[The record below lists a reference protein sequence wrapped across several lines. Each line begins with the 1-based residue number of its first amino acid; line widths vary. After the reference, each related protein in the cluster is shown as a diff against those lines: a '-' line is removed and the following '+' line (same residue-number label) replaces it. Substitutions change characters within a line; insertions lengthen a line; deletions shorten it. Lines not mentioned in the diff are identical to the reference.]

1 MNLIFSQIPVFMIA
15 IVSSFTGGNH
25 NAPEFE
31 ENNTNKTIAIA
42 SIAIPALI
50 LAVIVIYL
58 INKNNRK

>member
-1 MNLIFSQIPVFMIA
+1 MIA

-31 ENNTNKTIAIA
+31 ENNTNKTIAID